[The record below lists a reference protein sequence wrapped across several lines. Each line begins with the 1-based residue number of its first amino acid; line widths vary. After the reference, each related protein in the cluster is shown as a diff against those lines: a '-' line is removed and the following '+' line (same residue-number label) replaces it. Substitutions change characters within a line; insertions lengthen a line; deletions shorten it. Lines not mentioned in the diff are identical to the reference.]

1 MKYCT
6 HSPTLLSKHSPF
18 LTRLSIL
25 ACLFEYKKRQPI
37 PITANRH
44 RLIVSRVSCR
54 LRLHGQVF
62 EGTIYV
68 KIPYLR

>member
-1 MKYCT
+1 MQKN
-6 HSPTLLSKHSPF
+6 SAELWKILSLP
-18 LTRLSIL
+18 LP
-25 ACLFEYKKRQPI
+25 ACLFLHAYSNIKKRQPI

-54 LRLHGQVF
+54 FRLHGQVF